1 MNNIKISFG
10 YSELLLISA
19 TIVYLSELNFKFSFI
34 LFAAS
39 MVGSVAKYSL
49 EQELKNSEISFRKA
63 ILEKAKDFE
72 KNKQ

>member
-19 TIVYLSELNFKFSFI
+19 TVVYLSELNFKFSFI
-34 LFAAS
+34 LYAAS
-39 MVGSVAKYSL
+39 IIGAVAKYSF
-49 EQELKNSEISFRKA
+49 EQELKNSEISLRKA

-72 KNKQ
+72 NNKQ